1 MIINNMNQLKN
12 QILTELKKAEFPDLK
27 FLFSKEALEQ
37 APEILEELLE
47 QEKGEF
53 EELLLKNN
61 QTLTFESLEDE
72 GILSYYWSLLNHLKN
87 VDSDELI
94 RKIIE
99 DFRPKL
105 EDFGNYVAY
114 NKEYFEKLQYI
125 DKNSQLDE
133 EQKRIMFLR
142 IKAFKDRG
150 IDLNEEE
157 QTKLKELNKKL
168 SKLWDD
174 FNNNIVD
181 DEEHWEYTITD
192 FEVIKDLPKEVLEIA
207 EQKYKN
213 SPPFVWKEGQ
223 GVDYYL
229 FDADPTSYIAIM
241 KYCSDSKI
249 RQDFEKARTSF
260 ASSGKHDNRWIV
272 LDLLKWKQEKAS
284 ILGYKNYAELS
295 LNDKMAD
302 SPEQVFDLIKSINK
316 KARKKALQEIE
327 NLKTYFNLEEIH
339 SYDLAYYSRKI
350 KEEKYDLDDKELKKY
365 FEYGNVL
372 NYLHNFVKQ
381 FYGIEMKELSVDT
394 YNEDVKIYEVHKD
407 GKFISYY
414 FLDSFYRKSKRPG
427 AWADDIRSKTYDIP
441 EVWVTTKVPVIVNVC
456 NFQKSDSGKTTL
468 SMRDVETI
476 FHEFGHAI
484 HEMLSESKHSE
495 LSGFGVEWDFVE
507 LPSQLLENWVWEEQ
521 SLTQLARHVDSW
533 EAIPKEMLEKLEA
546 LKTFMSGSFV
556 ARQNEFA
563 LLDMTL
569 YSTQVPETVEQ
580 LDENVLKIV
589 NEYSLFKRGTDYK
602 TYASFWHIFGWGYAA
617 GYYSYMWAEIIEADI
632 FETIKELW
640 MFNREVWEK
649 FIATILWQWTR
660 KKASELF
667 FDFMWRE
674 VSDYA
679 FMQRKGL

>member
-1 MIINNMNQLKN
+1 
-12 QILTELKKAEFPDLK
+12 
-27 FLFSKEALEQ
+27 
-37 APEILEELLE
+37 
-47 QEKGEF
+47 
-53 EELLLKNN
+53 
-61 QTLTFESLEDE
+61 
-72 GILSYYWSLLNHLKN
+72 
-87 VDSDELI
+87 
-94 RKIIE
+94 
-99 DFRPKL
+99 
-105 EDFGNYVAY
+105 
-114 NKEYFEKLQYI
+114 
-125 DKNSQLDE
+125 
-133 EQKRIMFLR
+133 
-142 IKAFKDRG
+142 
-150 IDLNEEE
+150 
-157 QTKLKELNKKL
+157 
-168 SKLWDD
+168 
-174 FNNNIVD
+174 
-181 DEEHWEYTITD
+181 
-192 FEVIKDLPKEVLEIA
+192 
-207 EQKYKN
+207 
-213 SPPFVWKEGQ
+213 
-223 GVDYYL
+223 
-229 FDADPTSYIAIM
+229 
-241 KYCSDSKI
+241 
-249 RQDFEKARTSF
+249 
-260 ASSGKHDNRWIV
+260 
-272 LDLLKWKQEKAS
+272 
-284 ILGYKNYAELS
+284 
-295 LNDKMAD
+295 
-302 SPEQVFDLIKSINK
+302 
-316 KARKKALQEIE
+316 
-327 NLKTYFNLEEIH
+327 
-339 SYDLAYYSRKI
+339 
-350 KEEKYDLDDKELKKY
+350 
-365 FEYGNVL
+365 
-372 NYLHNFVKQ
+372 
-381 FYGIEMKELSVDT
+381 
-394 YNEDVKIYEVHKD
+394 
-407 GKFISYY
+407 
-414 FLDSFYRKSKRPG
+414 
-427 AWADDIRSKTYDIP
+427 
-441 EVWVTTKVPVIVNVC
+441 
-456 NFQKSDSGKTTL
+456 
-468 SMRDVETI
+468 MRDVETI